1 MKSNNVGSRIG
12 AFGMCLMYGCLGVMM
27 ITSLVSLV
35 FLFVICTC

>member
-1 MKSNNVGSRIG
+1 MKSKNASSRMG
-12 AFGMCLMYGCLGVMM
+12 AFGMCLIYGCLGVMM